1 MMSVSTWRLVVI
13 FVGLCLLLDVGGII
27 LLTAE
32 HINSPQI
39 MDVIAGSAL
48 TGLVGLLANPREDNT
63 P

>member
-1 MMSVSTWRLVVI
+1 MNTSAWRLVVI
-13 FVGLCLLLDVGGII
+13 FVGLSLLLDVGGII
-27 LLTAE
+27 LLTLH

-48 TGLVGLLANPREDNT
+48 TGLVGLLANPREGNT